1 MVLPVKGIPDQ
12 GHKVKSMFNREATPI
27 TNRIM
32 KSIKNLF
39 PALAL
44 VLGASM
50 AMAMNFANNPTERYA
65 EDPAP
70 GTEVWY
76 DLTDI
81 NPGPSTYQCDE
92 EVDQTCSHMDPNS
105 SSNEVEEG
113 EFIKNGSLPLATL

>member
-1 MVLPVKGIPDQ
+1 
-12 GHKVKSMFNREATPI
+12 
-27 TNRIM
+27 M
-32 KSIKNLF
+32 KSIKNLL

-81 NPGPSTYQCDE
+81 TPGPSTYQCDE